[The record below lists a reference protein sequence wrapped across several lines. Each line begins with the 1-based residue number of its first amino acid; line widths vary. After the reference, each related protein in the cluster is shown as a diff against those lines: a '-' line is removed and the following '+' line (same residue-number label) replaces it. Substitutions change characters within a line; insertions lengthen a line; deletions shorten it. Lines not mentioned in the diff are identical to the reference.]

1 LKKNHLAFV
10 TVFFVSLLSLAK
22 ADNTEKF
29 KKAFNRWLPKIQN
42 CRLEASSANLILAG
56 KIVVD
61 LEINDNAS
69 LKRIK
74 INDDQSTLSDL
85 NVQKCVV
92 DVIKKINFPKAAKG
106 KTVSFSYP
114 ITFK

>member
-1 LKKNHLAFV
+1 MKKENVIFIAVLFLSSLA
-10 TVFFVSLLSLAK
+10 LAK

-42 CRLEASSANLILAG
+42 CRIEASSANLILAG

-69 LKRIK
+69 IKRIK
-74 INDDQSTLSDL
+74 VNDDQSTLTDL

-114 ITFK
+114 ISFK

>member
-1 LKKNHLAFV
+1 MKKNLLTFIA
-10 TVFFVSLLSLAK
+10 VFFASTLSLAK

-29 KKAFNRWLPKIQN
+29 KKSFNRWLPKIQN

-61 LEINDNAS
+61 LEIDDKAS
-69 LKRIK
+69 LKRVK

-85 NVQKCVV
+85 NIQKCVV
-92 DVIKKINFPKAAKG
+92 DVVKKIKFPKAAKG
-106 KTVSFSYP
+106 KVVSFSYP